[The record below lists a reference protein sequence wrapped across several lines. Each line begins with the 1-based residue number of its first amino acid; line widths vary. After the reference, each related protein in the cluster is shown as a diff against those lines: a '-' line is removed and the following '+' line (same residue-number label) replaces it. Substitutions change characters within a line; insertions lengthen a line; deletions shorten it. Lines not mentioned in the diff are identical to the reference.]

1 MMLILKSHNLF
12 QRRKRSVFALSL
24 LLPVCLLSL
33 LALAGCGESA
43 TVSSPSSWPN
53 TSYSWATPAPTETG
67 AHLSTATLRVPE
79 EYPTISAAVAAA
91 KPGDLISI
99 APGIY
104 HETVIV
110 HTPNLTIRGRNRN
123 TVILDGNFTMPNGIL
138 VTANDV
144 VLENM
149 TVRHY
154 VGNGFYWYSVHG
166 YRGSYLT
173 AYANGSYGI
182 YAYLSVDGQFD
193 HDYAA
198 GQPNGFYIGACHPC
212 NAVITEVLA
221 ENNGLGF
228 SGTNAGGNLVI
239 EHSIWR
245 DNLVGIAPNT
255 EDSEP
260 LAPQDGVTITHNLVE
275 NNNNTNAPAV
285 AEQLATIGTGI
296 LIAGGSND
304 VIEDNRVSGHDYY
317 GILVVTNVDQ
327 NVWEPHGNIVKAN
340 IVTDSGVA
348 DLALAALSAG
358 DNCFSGNTVSR
369 TAPPFLQYTHA
380 CGSLLERAGGG
391 DPSVAFYLLDHY
403 MRAQS
408 GHFRPRS
415 WQTFPNPALQQ
426 PGMPD
431 PTIAPQGIFAN
442 LGGYALDTSVSPTS
456 VRLGLMLG
464 GLGLATPVGEIILG
478 FYFYL
483 LPIALYAAWF
493 GVGTWD
499 VIRRT
504 DLKGGGRIGW
514 LAVIYLIPVLG
525 PLAYFLFGKSE
536 IQRSTRWFLALG
548 APLAYVIIAVVLLLL
563 VP

>member
-1 MMLILKSHNLF
+1 
-12 QRRKRSVFALSL
+12 
-24 LLPVCLLSL
+24 
-33 LALAGCGESA
+33 
-43 TVSSPSSWPN
+43 
-53 TSYSWATPAPTETG
+53 
-67 AHLSTATLRVPE
+67 LRVPE
-79 EYPTISAAVAAA
+79 DYLTISAAVKAA
-91 KPGDLISI
+91 KPGDLISV

-110 HTPNLTIRGRNRN
+110 HTPDLTIRGRNRN
-123 TVILDGNFTMPNGIL
+123 TVILDGNFTLPNGFL

-154 VGNGFYWYSVHG
+154 VGNGFYWYGVHG

-173 AYANGSYGI
+173 AYANGDYGI

-221 ENNGLGF
+221 ENNGLGY

-239 EHSIWR
+239 ENSIWR
-245 DNLVGIAPNT
+245 DNVVGIAPNT

-260 LAPQDGVTITHNLVE
+260 LAPQDGVTIIHNLVE
-275 NNNNTNAPAV
+275 NNNNSNAPV
-285 AEQLATIGTGI
+285 ETEQLATIGTGI

-304 VIEDNRVSGHDYY
+304 VIEDNRVSRDDYY
-317 GILVVTNVDQ
+317 GILVVANVDQ
-327 NVWEPHGNIVKAN
+327 NVWEPNGNMVKEN
-340 IVTDSGVA
+340 VVTDSGVA
-348 DLALAALSAG
+348 DLALAALSA
-358 DNCFSGNTVSR
+358 DNNCFSGNTVSR
-369 TAPPFLQYTHA
+369 TSPPFLQYTHA
-380 CGSLLERAGGG
+380 CGSLLDRAGGG
-391 DPSVAFYLLDHY
+391 DPSAAFYLLDHY
-403 MRAQS
+403 MRAQL
-408 GHFRPRS
+408 GHFQPRS
-415 WQTFPNPALQQ
+415 WQTFPNPTFQQ

-442 LGGYALDTSVSPTS
+442 VGGYTLDMTVSSTTVHPSLT
-456 VRLGLMLG
+456 LG

-493 GVGTWD
+493 SVGTWD
-499 VIRRT
+499 LIRRT
-504 DLKGGGRIGW
+504 DLKGGVRICW

-536 IQRSTRWFLALG
+536 IQRSTRWVLALG
-548 APLAYVIIAVVLLLL
+548 APLAYVMIAVVLLLL

>member
-1 MMLILKSHNLF
+1 MLMARSRELF
-12 QRRKRSVFALSL
+12 HWKKRPLFPPCLSL
-24 LLPVCLLSL
+24 LVCLLPL
-33 LALAGCGESA
+33 FLLAGCSGSGIA
-43 TVSSPSSWPN
+43 TASWPGLA
-53 TSYSWATPAPTETG
+53 YAPAAPAPG
-67 AHLSTATLRVPE
+67 GPGPHLPAATLRVPE
-79 EYPTISAAVAAA
+79 DYPTISAAVKAA

-110 HTPNLTIRGRNRN
+110 PTPDLTIRGRNRN

-442 LGGYALDTSVSPTS
+442 LGGYALDMSVSPTS

>member
-1 MMLILKSHNLF
+1 MLISRSQELF
-12 QRRKRSVFALSL
+12 HCKKRPVFALFLPL
-24 LLPVCLLSL
+24 LVCLLPL
-33 LALAGCGESA
+33 FLLAGCGGSTVA
-43 TVSSPSSWPN
+43 TPTWPSH
-53 TSYSWATPAPTETG
+53 SYSLATPAPKGT
-67 AHLSTATLRVPE
+67 APHLPAATLRVPE
-79 EYPTISAAVAAA
+79 DYLTISAAVKAA
-91 KPGDLISI
+91 KPGDLISV
-99 APGIY
+99 APGMY

-110 HTPNLTIRGRNRN
+110 HTPDLTIRGRNRN
-123 TVILDGNFTMPNGIL
+123 TVILDGNFTLPNGFL

-154 VGNGFYWYSVHG
+154 VGNGFYWYGVHG

-173 AYANGSYGI
+173 AYANGDYGI

-212 NAVITEVLA
+212 NAVITAVLA
-221 ENNGLGF
+221 ENNGLGY

-239 EHSIWR
+239 ENSIWR
-245 DNLVGIAPNT
+245 ENVVGIAPNT
-255 EDSEP
+255 KDWEP
-260 LAPQDGVTITHNLVE
+260 LAPQDGVTIIHNLVE
-275 NNNNTNAPAV
+275 NNNNSNAPV
-285 AEQLATIGTGI
+285 ETEQLATIGTGI

-304 VIEDNRVSGHDYY
+304 VIEDNRVSRDDYY
-317 GILVVTNVDQ
+317 GILVVANVDQ
-327 NVWEPHGNIVKAN
+327 NVWEPHGNMVKEN
-340 IVTDSGVA
+340 VVTDSGVA
-348 DLALAALSAG
+348 DLALAALSAAN
-358 DNCFSGNTVSR
+358 NCFSGNTVSR
-369 TAPPFLQYTHA
+369 TSPPFLQYTHA
-380 CGSLLERAGGG
+380 CGSLLDRAGGG
-391 DPSVAFYLLDHY
+391 DPSAAFYLLDHY
-403 MRAQS
+403 MRAQL
-408 GHFRPRS
+408 GHFQPRS
-415 WQTFPNPALQQ
+415 WQTIPNPTLQQ
-426 PGMPD
+426 PGLPD

-442 LGGYALDTSVSPTS
+442 LGGYTLDMTVSSTTVHPSLT
-456 VRLGLMLG
+456 LG

-499 VIRRT
+499 LVRRT
-504 DLKGGGRIGW
+504 DLKGGVRIGW

-536 IQRSTRWFLALG
+536 IQRSTRWILALG
-548 APLAYVIIAVVLLLL
+548 APLAYVMIAVVLLLL

>member
-1 MMLILKSHNLF
+1 MLTPGSHGLF
-12 QRRKRSVFALSL
+12 HGKKMSLFPLCLSL
-24 LLPVCLLSL
+24 LICLLPL
-33 LALAGCGESA
+33 FFLAGCGGS
-43 TVSSPSSWPN
+43 TVVTTPWPSV
-53 TSYSWATPAPTETG
+53 SYAPVG
-67 AHLSTATLRVPE
+67 PVPRGNGSHLAAILRVPE
-79 EYPTISAAVAAA
+79 DYPTISAAVKAA

-110 HTPNLTIRGRNRN
+110 PTPDLTIRGRNRN
-123 TVILDGNFTMPNGIL
+123 TVILDGNFSMPNGIL

-149 TVRHY
+149 TARHY
-154 VGNGFYWYSVHG
+154 VGNGFYWYGVHG

-212 NAVITEVLA
+212 NAVITGVLA

-239 EHSIWR
+239 ENSIWR

-260 LAPQDGVTITHNLVE
+260 LAPQDGVTIKRNLVE

-285 AEQLATIGTGI
+285 SEQLATMGTGI
-296 LIAGGSND
+296 LIAGGSDD
-304 VIEDNRVSGHDYY
+304 VIEDNRVSGHQYY

-340 IVTDSGVA
+340 VVTDSGVA
-348 DLALAALSAG
+348 DLALAAPSAG
-358 DNCFSGNTVSR
+358 NNCFSGNTASH

-380 CGSLLERAGGG
+380 CGSLLDRAGGG
-391 DPSVAFYLLDHY
+391 DPSAAFYLLDHY
-403 MRAQS
+403 LRAQS
-408 GHFRPRS
+408 GHFHPRS
-415 WQTFPNPALQQ
+415 WQTFPNPTLQQ

-431 PTIAPQGIFAN
+431 PTSAPQGIFAN
-442 LGGYALDTSVSPTS
+442 LGGYSLNMAVSSTSVHP
-456 VRLGLMLG
+456 GLMLG
-464 GLGLATPVGEIILG
+464 GLSLVAPVGELILG

-493 GVGTWD
+493 GVSTWD
-499 VIRRT
+499 LIRRA

-514 LAVIYLIPVLG
+514 LAVIYLVPVLG

-548 APLAYVIIAVVLLLL
+548 APLAYVIIAAVLLLL

>member
-1 MMLILKSHNLF
+1 MMLLSRSHELF
-12 QRRKRSVFALSL
+12 QWKKRPVCARFLPL
-24 LLPVCLLSL
+24 LVCLLPL
-33 LALAGCGESA
+33 FLLAGCGGSTVA
-43 TVSSPSSWPN
+43 TPTWPSL
-53 TSYSWATPAPTETG
+53 SYALATPAPKG
-67 AHLSTATLRVPE
+67 SGPHLPAATLRVPE
-79 EYPTISAAVAAA
+79 DYLTISAAVKAAQ
-91 KPGDLISI
+91 PGDLIAV

-104 HETVIV
+104 HEKVTVQ
-110 HTPNLTIRGRNRN
+110 TPDLTIRGRNRN
-123 TVILDGNFTMPNGIL
+123 TVILDGNFTMPNGFL

-149 TVRHY
+149 TARHY
-154 VGNGFYWYSVHG
+154 VGNGFYWYGVHG

-173 AYANGSYGI
+173 AYANGDYGI

-221 ENNGLGF
+221 ENNGLGY

-239 EHSIWR
+239 ANSIWR
-245 DNLVGIAPNT
+245 ENVVGIAPNT
-255 EDSEP
+255 EDAEP
-260 LAPQDGVTITHNLVE
+260 LAPQDGVTIIHNLVE
-275 NNNNTNAPAV
+275 NNNNSTAPV
-285 AEQLATIGTGI
+285 ETEQLATIGTGI

-304 VIEDNRVSGHDYY
+304 VIEDNRVSRDDYY
-317 GILVVTNVDQ
+317 GILVVANVDQ
-327 NVWEPHGNIVKAN
+327 HVWEPHGNMVKEN
-340 IVTDSGVA
+340 VVTDSGVA
-348 DLALAALSAG
+348 DLALATLSA
-358 DNCFSGNTVSR
+358 DNNCFSGNTVSR

-380 CGSLLERAGGG
+380 CGSLLDRAGGG
-391 DPSVAFYLLDHY
+391 DPSAAFYLLDHY
-403 MRAQS
+403 RRAQL
-408 GHFRPRS
+408 GHFQPRS
-415 WQTFPNPALQQ
+415 WQTFPNPTLQQ

-431 PTIAPQGIFAN
+431 PTSAPQGIFAN
-442 LGGYALDTSVSPTS
+442 LGGYTLDMTVSSSTVHPSLT
-456 VRLGLMLG
+456 LG

-499 VIRRT
+499 LIRRT
-504 DLKGGGRIGW
+504 DLKGGVRIGW

-536 IQRSTRWFLALG
+536 IQRSTRWVLALG
-548 APLAYVIIAVVLLLL
+548 APLAYVMIAVVLLLL

>member
-1 MMLILKSHNLF
+1 MLISRSHGLF

-24 LLPVCLLSL
+24 LLPVCLLPL

-138 VTANDV
+138 VTANNV

-149 TVRHY
+149 TARHY
-154 VGNGFYWYSVHG
+154 VGNGFYWYNVHG

-173 AYANGSYGI
+173 AYAIGDYGI

-198 GQPNGFYIGACHPC
+198 GTPNGFYIGACHPC
-212 NAVITEVLA
+212 NAVVTEVLA
-221 ENNGLGF
+221 EDNGLGY
-228 SGTNAGGNLVI
+228 SGTNAGGNLII
-239 EHSIWR
+239 ENSIWR
-245 DNLVGIAPNT
+245 DNFVGIAPNT

-260 LAPQDGVTITHNLVE
+260 LAPQSGVTITHNLVE
-275 NNNNTNAPAV
+275 NNNNYDAPV
-285 AEQLATIGTGI
+285 EAEQLSLFGTGI
-296 LIAGGSND
+296 AIAGGDND
-304 VIEDNRVSGHDYY
+304 VIENNRISGHDYY
-317 GILVVTNVDQ
+317 GILVVANVDQ
-327 NVWEPHGNIVKAN
+327 NVWEPHGNIIKDNV
-340 IVTDSGVA
+340 VTNSGIA
-348 DLALAALSAG
+348 DLALAALSAN

-369 TAPPFLQYTHA
+369 TSPPFLQYTHA
-380 CGSLLERAGGG
+380 CGSLLDHAGGG
-391 DPSVAFYLLDHY
+391 DPSAAFYLMDHY
-403 MRAQS
+403 VRAQL
-408 GHFRPRS
+408 GHFQPQS
-415 WQTFPNPALQQ
+415 WKTFPNPTLQQ

-442 LGGYALDTSVSPTS
+442 SGGYTLTMTASSTPVHP
-456 VRLGLMLG
+456 GLTLG
-464 GLGLATPVGEIILG
+464 GLGLATPIGEVILG

-493 GVGTWD
+493 GICTWD
-499 VIRRT
+499 LIRRS
-504 DLKGGGRIGW
+504 DLKGGARIGW
-514 LAVIYLIPVLG
+514 MAVIYLIPVLG
-525 PLAYFLFGKSE
+525 PLAYLLLGRSE
-536 IQRSTRWFLALG
+536 IQRSTRWTLALG
-548 APLAYVIIAVVLLLL
+548 VPLAYIVIAVALLLL

>member
-1 MMLILKSHNLF
+1 MLMSKSHELF
-12 QRRKRSVFALSL
+12 HWKKGLVFALFLPL
-24 LLPVCLLSL
+24 LVCLLL
-33 LALAGCGESA
+33 LFLLAGCSGSTVA
-43 TVSSPSSWPN
+43 TSTWPRL
-53 TSYSWATPAPTETG
+53 SYSLATPASKGTVL
-67 AHLSTATLRVPE
+67 HLPAATLRVPE
-79 EYPTISAAVAAA
+79 DYLTISDAVKAA
-91 KPGDLISI
+91 KPGDLISV
-99 APGIY
+99 APGMY

-110 HTPNLTIRGRNRN
+110 HTPDLTIRGRNRN
-123 TVILDGNFTMPNGIL
+123 TVILDGNFTMPNGFL
-138 VTANDV
+138 VTADNV

-154 VGNGFYWYSVHG
+154 VGNGFYWYGVHG

-173 AYANGSYGI
+173 AYANGDYGI

-212 NAVITEVLA
+212 NAVITEGLA
-221 ENNGLGF
+221 ESNGLGY

-239 EHSIWR
+239 QNSIWR
-245 DNLVGIAPNT
+245 DNVVGIAPNT

-260 LAPQDGVTITHNLVE
+260 LAPQNGVTIIHNLVE
-275 NNNNTNAPAV
+275 NNNNPNVPVET
-285 AEQLATIGTGI
+285 EQLATIGTGI

-304 VIEDNRVSGHDYY
+304 VIEDNRVSGEDYY
-317 GILVVTNVDQ
+317 GILVVANVDQ
-327 NVWEPHGNIVKAN
+327 NVWEPHGNMVKEN
-340 IVTDSGVA
+340 VVTDSGVA
-348 DLALAALSAG
+348 DLALAALSAEN
-358 DNCFSGNTVSR
+358 NCFSGNTVSR
-369 TAPPFLQYTHA
+369 TSPPFLQYTHA
-380 CGSLLERAGGG
+380 CGSLLDRAGGG
-391 DPSVAFYLLDHY
+391 DPSAAFYLLDHY
-403 MRAQS
+403 MRAQL
-408 GHFRPRS
+408 GHFQPRS
-415 WQTFPNPALQQ
+415 WQTFPNPTLQQ

-442 LGGYALDTSVSPTS
+442 LGGYTLDMTVSSTTAHPSLT
-456 VRLGLMLG
+456 LG

-493 GVGTWD
+493 SIGTWD
-499 VIRRT
+499 LIRRT
-504 DLKGGGRIGW
+504 DLKGGVRNGW

-536 IQRSTRWFLALG
+536 IQRSTRWVLALG
-548 APLAYVIIAVVLLLL
+548 APLAYVMIAVVLLLL

>member
-1 MMLILKSHNLF
+1 
-12 QRRKRSVFALSL
+12 
-24 LLPVCLLSL
+24 
-33 LALAGCGESA
+33 
-43 TVSSPSSWPN
+43 
-53 TSYSWATPAPTETG
+53 
-67 AHLSTATLRVPE
+67 
-79 EYPTISAAVAAA
+79 
-91 KPGDLISI
+91 
-99 APGIY
+99 
-104 HETVIV
+104 
-110 HTPNLTIRGRNRN
+110 
-123 TVILDGNFTMPNGIL
+123 
-138 VTANDV
+138 
-144 VLENM
+144 
-149 TVRHY
+149 
-154 VGNGFYWYSVHG
+154 
-166 YRGSYLT
+166 
-173 AYANGSYGI
+173 
-182 YAYLSVDGQFD
+182 
-193 HDYAA
+193 
-198 GQPNGFYIGACHPC
+198 
-212 NAVITEVLA
+212 
-221 ENNGLGF
+221 
-228 SGTNAGGNLVI
+228 
-239 EHSIWR
+239 
-245 DNLVGIAPNT
+245 
-255 EDSEP
+255 
-260 LAPQDGVTITHNLVE
+260 VTITHNLVE

-442 LGGYALDTSVSPTS
+442 LGGYALDMSVSPTS